1 MNQILPPGLTIRD
14 FTDAIHEFAGI
25 LGTQWV
31 FTESEILN
39 TYRDPYSPFLENQK
53 ELLASAAIC
62 PANVDEIRGILTVA
76 NKYKIPLWIISGGR
90 NFGYGGPAPR
100 LSGSVVL
107 DLKRLNRILEVNKEQ
122 GYALVEPGVSS
133 MDLYMYITNRQL
145 HLWMDGPSPAWA
157 SVIGSSLEHGIGH
170 GLLSDRWDCECGME
184 VVLANG
190 EVIRTALGGIENAT
204 NWVQYKWGFGPHI
217 DGIFSQSNFG
227 IVTKMGTRLLPEPAS
242 FLSCRVIVKNYEDVI
257 PLIDLLRP
265 LRQSGVIKNG
275 INIRPFRNPNAADP
289 ENRGWRA
296 LIGLYDLEKI
306 NEIHWDLIKTTFSA
320 IPEVEFKV
328 KKFSAPYKPQIMD
341 WTDKWLAGIPSM
353 SEINRWSH
361 DFIGVSQVMPFD
373 GQDVW
378 HRISVIDNLFREY
391 GLRYYGSSVNAHHHR
406 SLIGLSGIRLNTNAI
421 SNKKAMK
428 LAARIL
434 EETGN
439 YGWGSYR
446 EATLL
451 MDDAMRV
458 YDYNNHSLLRFHET
472 IKDALDPAGVLA
484 AGKSGIWPSYLRK

>member
-1 MNQILPPGLTIRD
+1 MYQVLPPDLTEKEFSNAIR
-14 FTDAIHEFAGI
+14 EFSRI
-25 LGTQWV
+25 LGTRWV
-31 FTESEILN
+31 FTESSILS
-39 TYRDPYSPFLENQK
+39 TYKDPYSPFSGKQK

-62 PANVDEIRGILTVA
+62 PANIEDIRNILIVA
-76 NKYKIPLWIISGGR
+76 NHHKIPLWIISGGR

-107 DLKRLNRILEVNKEQ
+107 DLKRLNRILEVNKEHA
-122 GYALVEPGVSS
+122 YALVEPGVSS
-133 MDLYMYITNRQL
+133 IDLYRYIKKNRL
-145 HLWMDGPSPAWA
+145 GLWMDGPSPAWA
-157 SVIGSSLEHGIGH
+157 SVMGSSLEHGIGH
-170 GLLSDRWDCECGME
+170 GLLSDRWECECGME

-190 EVIRTALGGIENAT
+190 EVIRTAMGGMENAAT
-204 NWVQYKWGFGPHI
+204 WMNYKWGFGPHI
-217 DGIFSQSNFG
+217 DGLFSQSNFG
-227 IVTKMGTRLLPEPAS
+227 IVTKMGTRLHPEPAS

-275 INIRPFRNPNAADP
+275 INIRPFRNPEGADS

-296 LIGLYDLEKI
+296 LIGLYDLAKV
-306 NEIHWDLIKTTFSA
+306 NEIHWELIKTTFSA
-320 IPEVEFKV
+320 IPDVEFQV
-328 KKFSAPYKPQIMD
+328 KKFSAPYNPQEMD

-353 SEINRWSH
+353 SELNRWSH

-373 GQDVW
+373 GRDVW
-378 HRISVIDNLFREY
+378 HRIKVIDDLFREY

-406 SLIGLSGIRLNTNAI
+406 SLIGLSGIRLNTNRL
-421 SNKKAMK
+421 SNIKAME
-428 LAARIL
+428 LATRIL
-434 EETGN
+434 EDVSH

-451 MDDAMRV
+451 MDNAMHV

-472 IKDALDPAGVLA
+472 IKDALDPAGILA
-484 AGKSGIWPSYLRK
+484 AGKSGIWPAYLRK